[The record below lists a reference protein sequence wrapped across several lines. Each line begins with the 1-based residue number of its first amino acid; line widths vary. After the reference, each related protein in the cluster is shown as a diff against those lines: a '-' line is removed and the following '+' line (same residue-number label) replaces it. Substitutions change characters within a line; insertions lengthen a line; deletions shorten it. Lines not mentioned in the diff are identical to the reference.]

1 MRKKC
6 GGNAGKSV
14 GKQKRAGE
22 PALSSQATNNYLDA
36 AGAAAAADAEADASA
51 AFFAFFAFFAFTGF
65 AEASAE
71 AAAGADA
78 EAAGASAAKAETAN
92 IPAIRAAIRFFIFVV
107 SQKDFDEMVI
117 QLNQTN

>member
-65 AEASAE
+65 AEASA
-71 AAAGADA
+71 
-78 EAAGASAAKAETAN
+78 AKAETAN